1 MMDGMMGFAWL
12 WMLLGTVLLIALIVL
27 VVVLIVR
34 ASRGP
39 RSR

>member
-1 MMDGMMGFAWL
+1 MMDGMMGFGWL